1 MLDKAYPFWVDCSHF
16 MAGIYKLAAI
26 LEQNRIENYVKM
38 ELINS
43 SEEKVYCKCCGYNT
57 ISEYGEYEICAICYW
72 EDDKYQTENPES
84 INGANKIS
92 LNQARKNFAEFG
104 AVEIEFTKNVRI
116 PNDTDSREY

>member
-1 MLDKAYPFWVDCSHF
+1 
-16 MAGIYKLAAI
+16 
-26 LEQNRIENYVKM
+26 M

-43 SEEKVYCKCCGYNT
+43 SEEKVYCKCCGYDT